1 MALPFQAYRSN
12 IIFLLAL
19 IFGMTLPKCYLIGR
33 ILILP
38 ALTIIITI
46 TLLRFPRGF
55 FRNPGSLLYS
65 SIQSNIMNYLVL
77 GNFILLSGVFLIQK
91 QELWIGMVLVAA
103 MPLSLEIIIMG
114 NLLRIENNYVF
125 TSIAG
130 TYLGALLIVPLVS
143 LGFLKYINPN
153 YWNIILLILCLIVL
167 PLLISRIAIE
177 REWDKIVNKYD
188 DMIMDYS
195 LFIVFYA
202 ITANNRNFLMNW
214 SVELFIIVSIAFVS
228 TFLFYFIIRRIG
240 YYLNTP
246 EDKINSFILPGTM
259 KECGLAGCIA
269 LTVFNQEEVAVPS
282 LIFAVF
288 TYIYMNWLK
297 FRFGHIAGSD
307 NNQKSKI

>member
-55 FRNPGSLLYS
+55 FRNPSSLLYS

-214 SVELFIIVSIAFVS
+214 SVDLFIIASIAFVS
-228 TFLFYFIIRRIG
+228 TFLFYFIIRKVG
-240 YYLNTP
+240 FYFNAQ
-246 EDKINSFILPGTM
+246 ENKINSFILTGTM

-269 LTVFNQEEVAVPS
+269 LTVFNHEVAVPA

-297 FRFGHIAGSD
+297 FRFRNIAGSD
-307 NNQKSKI
+307 NQSKT